1 MDLDTFRT
9 EGTTISPVVRSIT
22 HIREK
27 SMLNFTVWV
36 KRLLPWNEGSHFED
50 GVREQIKRRRLSL
63 TTHAGK
69 QTTVERP

>member
-27 SMLNFTVWV
+27 SMLNFTVWDGHLAV
-36 KRLLPWNEGSHFED
+36 GSNICCGRSLD
-50 GVREQIKRRRLSL
+50 GCPPFAENDARRPGMES
-63 TTHAGK
+63 
-69 QTTVERP
+69 RPQ

>member
-1 MDLDTFRT
+1 MHNADENELSKQLTMCFKK
-9 EGTTISPVVRSIT
+9 VVC
-22 HIREK
+22 
-27 SMLNFTVWV
+27 V

-69 QTTVERP
+69 QTTVERPRMTYL